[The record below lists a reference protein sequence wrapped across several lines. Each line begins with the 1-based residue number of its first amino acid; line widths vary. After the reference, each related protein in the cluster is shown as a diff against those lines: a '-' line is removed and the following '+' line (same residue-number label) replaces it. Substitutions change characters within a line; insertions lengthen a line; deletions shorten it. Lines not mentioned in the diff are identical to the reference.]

1 MKITPINYNYSRN
14 SHKANT
20 TFKSSGTGALIGWG
34 GGLSAGI
41 TLAVAAAITRKT
53 SLSALLNSITIL
65 ASGISGAFFGE
76 KIEQAVK
83 TRKSSLN
90 MSV

>member
-1 MKITPINYNYSRN
+1 MKITPIKYNYSEN
-14 SHKANT
+14 YHNANT

-41 TLAVAAAITRKT
+41 TLAVTAAITRKT
-53 SLSALLNSITIL
+53 SLSALLNGITII
-65 ASGISGAFFGE
+65 ASGISGAFIGE
-76 KIEQAVK
+76 KIEQAAK
-83 TRKSSLN
+83 TRKTTLD